1 MLFLNKEININL
13 NSLTERLKFL
23 NVDYLNIFYIDD
35 SEDLNLFEVNKFI
48 VNNEGS
54 VINYIELGT
63 NKFVEWLNN
72 SDNDFTNYNKN
83 SIYILKDGN
92 YLKVKN
98 MLVKINNME
107 TSLGRGGGQKANILS
122 PMDLRF
128 SVYLM
133 AICNFDYKLINSI
146 NAFKNLPKEKYL
158 LYNIYI

>member
-63 NKFVEWLNN
+63 NKFVE
-72 SDNDFTNYNKN
+72 
-83 SIYILKDGN
+83 
-92 YLKVKN
+92 
-98 MLVKINNME
+98 
-107 TSLGRGGGQKANILS
+107 
-122 PMDLRF
+122 
-128 SVYLM
+128 
-133 AICNFDYKLINSI
+133 
-146 NAFKNLPKEKYL
+146 
-158 LYNIYI
+158 